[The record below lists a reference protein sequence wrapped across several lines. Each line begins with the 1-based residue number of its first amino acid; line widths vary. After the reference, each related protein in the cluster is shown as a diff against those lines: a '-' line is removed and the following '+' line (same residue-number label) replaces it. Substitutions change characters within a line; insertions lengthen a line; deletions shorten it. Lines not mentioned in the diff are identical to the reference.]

1 MSATTPALPSRVPR
15 TPAQA
20 AAILGATVVALA
32 IVATSIASGG
42 LASLLKRSGLQGT
55 SPGEGAGTFASLL
68 DTLSGNLVW
77 IAGTSIALAIVVI
90 GLMFLF
96 GVTRASDYAFRIGAG
111 VVIIILAP
119 GIAA

>member
-1 MSATTPALPSRVPR
+1 MSATTPVLPARNPR
-15 TPAQA
+15 TPRQVV
-20 AAILGATVVALA
+20 AIAGATLVALA

-42 LASLLKRSGLQGT
+42 LASLLQRSGLQGQE
-55 SPGEGAGTFASLL
+55 PGEGAGTFAKLV
-68 DTLSGNLVW
+68 DTLADNLVW
-77 IAGTSIALAIVVI
+77 IAGTSITLAVVVI